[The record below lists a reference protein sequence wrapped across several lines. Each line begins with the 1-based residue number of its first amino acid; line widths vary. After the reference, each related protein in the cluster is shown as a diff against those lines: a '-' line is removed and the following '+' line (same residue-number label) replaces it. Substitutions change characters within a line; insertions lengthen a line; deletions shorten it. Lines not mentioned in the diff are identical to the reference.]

1 MDKNFIQSLRKTATN
16 IRKNLIKMSLN
27 GGTFLASSLSCVD
40 ILTYLYKGFL
50 KIDIHSLNSL
60 ERDYFLLSKGHV
72 APALYATL
80 AEVGIILPERLNNY
94 LKPNDYLY
102 WHPNPNVQGVE
113 FHSGSLGHLLSV
125 GMGIAIDCKLRD
137 HRNKIAVLMGDGE
150 LNEGSVWEAILV
162 ATSKGLDNIVIIIDR
177 NRYQASS
184 ATENLIKLEP
194 LVDKFKSFGCGV
206 RVTNGNDF
214 ASLAKSMS
222 RIPIL
227 RNKPSVIICET
238 QRAYGIPSLM
248 KSPHLWF
255 RKLNEDEAKALI
267 EELLQSSSFE

>member
-1 MDKNFIQSLRKTATN
+1 
-16 IRKNLIKMSLN
+16 MSLN

-40 ILTYLYKGFL
+40 ILTYLYKKFL
-50 KIDIHSLNSL
+50 KIDPHSLNSP

-80 AEVGIILPERLNNY
+80 AEVGIISQDRLNNY
-94 LKPNDYLY
+94 LKANDYLY
-102 WHPNPNVQGVE
+102 WHPNPNVQGIE

-125 GMGIAIDCKLRD
+125 GIGIAIDCKLRNS
-137 HRNKIAVLMGDGE
+137 RNKIVVMMGDGE
-150 LNEGSVWEAILV
+150 LNEGSVWEALLV
-162 ATSKGLDNIVIIIDR
+162 ASSKELDNIVIIIDR

-184 ATENLIKLEP
+184 ATEELIKLEP

-206 RVTNGNDF
+206 RVANGNDF
-214 ASLAKSMS
+214 VSLDKSMS

-238 QRAYGIPSLM
+238 QRAYGVPSLM
-248 KSPHLWF
+248 KAPQLWF
-255 RKLNEDEAKALI
+255 RKLSEEEANALV
-267 EELLQSSSFE
+267 EELLSLPLENK

>member
-1 MDKNFIQSLRKTATN
+1 MNKNNFIQSLQEAATN
-16 IRKNLIKMSLN
+16 IRENLIRMSLK

-40 ILTYLYKGFL
+40 ILIYLYKRFL
-50 KIDIHSLNSL
+50 KIDIHSLNSF

-80 AEVGIILPERLNNY
+80 AETGIILPERLNNY
-94 LKPNDYLY
+94 LKPHDYLY

-125 GMGIAIDCKLRD
+125 GIGIAIDCKLRN
-137 HRNKIAVLMGDGE
+137 HHNKVVVMMGDGE

-162 ATSKGLDNIVIIIDR
+162 ASSKELDNIVVIIDR
-177 NRYQASS
+177 NKYQASS

-214 ASLAKSMS
+214 VLLDKAMS

-238 QRAYGIPSLM
+238 KRAYGIPSLM
-248 KSPHLWF
+248 KNPQLWF
-255 RKLNEDEAKALI
+255 RKLNEDEANA
-267 EELLQSSSFE
+267 LLQELRSFTPE